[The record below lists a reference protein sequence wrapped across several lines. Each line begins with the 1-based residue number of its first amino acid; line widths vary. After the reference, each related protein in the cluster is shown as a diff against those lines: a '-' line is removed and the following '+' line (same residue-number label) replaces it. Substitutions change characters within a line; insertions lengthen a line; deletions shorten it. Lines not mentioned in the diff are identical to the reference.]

1 LSFARVVDLKKR
13 ITYPLKMSTMPK
25 IFSMTGFGR
34 SAGSFGKFSW
44 NWETKSVNGKG
55 LDIKCRLPHGLEIL
69 DLKARKIAGQK
80 FSRGNIN
87 LTLSIKENGNQPSYR
102 VNRELLDELIKTAR
116 EMFEGTDSFGP
127 LRPDSFLAV
136 KGVIEPV
143 EEEPDVDVIQE
154 RDNLIIADLEKAL
167 SELSLARKVEGTNIS
182 QTLELQLAEIQA
194 LIERAGRN
202 SESQPQAIREQLKQQ
217 MEILLDATPALP
229 EERITQEAVMLMI
242 KVDVREEL
250 DRLRAHTSTARKLL
264 IDGRVIGRK
273 LDFLCQ
279 ELNREVN
286 TLCSKANNIELSNI
300 GLDLKA
306 LIEQFREQV
315 QNIE

>member
-1 LSFARVVDLKKR
+1 MNFTRVIDLKKR

-55 LDIKCRLPHGLEIL
+55 LDIKCRLPHGLEDL

-87 LTLSIKENGNQPSYR
+87 LTLSIKENGNALSYR

-167 SELSLARKVEGTNIS
+167 SELSLARKVEGTNIF

-194 LIERAGRN
+194 LIERTGAL
-202 SESQPQAIREQLKQQ
+202 SEMLDGVAEYYTSD
-217 MEILLDATPALP
+217 MEDKMEGLMAAMEPVLTLI
-229 EERITQEAVMLMI
+229 ITAFVGVFVLAVFMPMI
-242 KVDVREEL
+242 ENM
-250 DRLRAHTSTARKLL
+250 TSMM
-264 IDGRVIGRK
+264 
-273 LDFLCQ
+273 
-279 ELNREVN
+279 
-286 TLCSKANNIELSNI
+286 
-300 GLDLKA
+300 
-306 LIEQFREQV
+306 
-315 QNIE
+315 